1 LWGWG
6 AKRGGYILLFLTHG
20 ACTANK
26 NHAFTLTPTLTTCC
40 VLLRCSLPPPLYT
53 YILSTLKCDLSR
65 SAVVRGTGCGAVDLE
80 YSACRAYPYRHTHTR
95 ISLSFA
101 LPMALPFESADRQC
115 PPRPGLHPHIT
126 ALRVKCVCIRSKK
139 RPRRGG
145 GADNA
150 ISHMCKVP
158 RVTSGRL
165 VGTRPPN
172 HPPHTL
178 AADVMNHL
186 RGV

>member
-1 LWGWG
+1 MWGWG

-65 SAVVRGTGCGAVDLE
+65 SAVRGRAGAVDLE

-150 ISHMCKVP
+150 ISHMCQVP

>member
-1 LWGWG
+1 MWGWG

-115 PPRPGLHPHIT
+115 PPRPGLHPHFT

-139 RPRRGG
+139 RLRFGEGVLTMLYPICVKYLVSPL
-145 GADNA
+145 AD
-150 ISHMCKVP
+150 SSVHVHP
-158 RVTSGRL
+158 TTHP
-165 VGTRPPN
+165 TRWRQ
-172 HPPHTL
+172 
-178 AADVMNHL
+178 MS
-186 RGV
+186 